1 MSDAAAGMSASA
13 RVEDLTSDQQAEI
26 HQAFSFYDR
35 DGDDKIKPSELG
47 IVIRSLGHGLSFT
60 HETLT
65 QNTRLFFSTSRR
77 ELWTAPTEGEV
88 RTFAKEADPENTGMI
103 AWPNFLKLAASLAA
117 HPIDKKE
124 RARNAFKVFDSDKD
138 GLVSA
143 RELRHCLTTLGDKLP
158 KEDVDEA
165 YREVGITDDAM
176 LDLDSFMKLMG
187 VN

>member
-1 MSDAAAGMSASA
+1 MGFLEETRTDTESYRQGMELFRRGNVQPGISGTDALCYDVGPAAQRVSLLASGEA
-13 RVEDLTSDQQAEI
+13 RCTCGAREQPCA
-26 HQAFSFYDR
+26 H
-35 DGDDKIKPSELG
+35 
-47 IVIRSLGHGLSFT
+47 IV
-60 HETLT
+60 
-65 QNTRLFFSTSRR
+65 
-77 ELWTAPTEGEV
+77 
-88 RTFAKEADPENTGMI
+88 
-103 AWPNFLKLAASLAA
+103 AATLAA

-165 YREVGITDDAM
+165 YREVGITDDTM
-176 LDLDSFMKLMG
+176 LDLDSFMTLMG

>member
-1 MSDAAAGMSASA
+1 MAP
-13 RVEDLTSDQQAEI
+13 VC
-26 HQAFSFYDR
+26 
-35 DGDDKIKPSELG
+35 
-47 IVIRSLGHGLSFT
+47 T
-60 HETLT
+60 HHTLT
-65 QNTRLFFSTSRR
+65 THARKEGKTDTPHVAG
-77 ELWTAPTEGEV
+77 TAPTEGEV
-88 RTFAKEADPENTGMI
+88 RQFAKEADPENTGMI
-103 AWPNFLKLAASLAA
+103 TWDNFLKLAASLAA

>member
-1 MSDAAAGMSASA
+1 MCVRAG
-13 RVEDLTSDQQAEI
+13 
-26 HQAFSFYDR
+26 
-35 DGDDKIKPSELG
+35 
-47 IVIRSLGHGLSFT
+47 
-60 HETLT
+60 
-65 QNTRLFFSTSRR
+65 
-77 ELWTAPTEGEV
+77 TAPTEGEV

-103 AWPNFLKLAASLAA
+103 AWPNFLKLAAALAA